1 MSRKDPHILSQFL
14 GLFLGIGLQR
24 GHWGNEK
31 GHWTYN
37 MKEKLMGKW
46 KTEWQLPLHELLTI
60 LSVGV
65 GGYRGWSSLGLRI
78 EESRAFLYAYATRPA
93 HVYIFITLSALYM
106 HIYIY
111 ISPIPI
117 ILNPTVF
124 IPKLVRGAAKKQSYM
139 RPWPTLP

>member
-1 MSRKDPHILSQFL
+1 
-14 GLFLGIGLQR
+14 
-24 GHWGNEK
+24 
-31 GHWTYN
+31 
-37 MKEKLMGKW
+37 MGKW

-93 HVYIFITLSALYM
+93 HVYIFITLSALYIY
-106 HIYIY
+106 IYIY

-117 ILNPTVF
+117 ILNLRVF
-124 IPKLVRGAAKKQSYM
+124 IPKLKRGRQEAIIHEALAHFALR
-139 RPWPTLP
+139 RPSSLPAC